1 LPKPAAIGVP
11 SGALIDLSPWA
22 AGLCGSAPLAIQGAS
37 FKTPH
42 FGRSLRWAQISILEI
57 RPVFLRL
64 KSSPALTSAK
74 LKRFEIG
81 SKVIGLNGF
90 IKVAIK

>member
-1 LPKPAAIGVP
+1 VLLLKVAEG
-11 SGALIDLSPWA
+11 D
-22 AGLCGSAPLAIQGAS
+22 IQIIGAS

-57 RPVFLRL
+57 LRVFLRL
-64 KSSPALTSAK
+64 KFSPALTSAK

-81 SKVIGLNGF
+81 SPVLK
-90 IKVAIK
+90 KRQE

>member
-1 LPKPAAIGVP
+1 L
-11 SGALIDLSPWA
+11 LIER
-22 AGLCGSAPLAIQGAS
+22 AS

-57 RPVFLRL
+57 LRVFLRL
-64 KSSPALTSAK
+64 KFSPALISAK

-81 SKVIGLNGF
+81 SLVKSE
-90 IKVAIK
+90 